1 METDLVRTKDN
12 LNNRQKCYGV
22 WFIVIPCDSGKEKR
36 SEKSSTIKCLLNL
49 LFFNW
54 LNLSLNEC
62 AFTKIIRDPYDI

>member
-1 METDLVRTKDN
+1 MDFSIFHDLTIYEIDIHGTDLVRTKDN

-49 LFFNW
+49 LFFN
-54 LNLSLNEC
+54 
-62 AFTKIIRDPYDI
+62 